1 MLYLKQINRQHKKL
15 NKMGVIQNCIT
26 PFFINLKGNR
36 MIKIALL
43 VFGILLLFFHENVI
57 SIDINIQFI
66 TFIIGI
72 VFLGIP
78 HGAADLLVASK
89 NADTNEKAFSIQKFF
104 SIYLGRLLLFALTLW
119 FFPVIGNVL
128 FIFFAAYH
136 FGETDL
142 YRFKTNTLLGK
153 LFVISYGLII
163 LSVILLHHF
172 DDVKPIYI
180 LFESGKENESLINW
194 ISLHR
199 YQLLSFNGI
208 LFFTSTFI
216 YFLRNNNFENNEKG
230 AFLIR
235 FAIIVF
241 ILFNLPM
248 LLGFTFY
255 FVIWHSILSLKTIVN
270 YLKSNNQFS
279 NKKIIQ
285 QILLYSILALIGTVL
300 CGLTGSMFINNNAI
314 AGYIFLSLAV
324 LTAPHMQ
331 IMYSMYNNIRL
342 KTNASI

>member
-1 MLYLKQINRQHKKL
+1 
-15 NKMGVIQNCIT
+15 
-26 PFFINLKGNR
+26 

-43 VFGILLLFFHENVI
+43 IFGILLLFFHEHVLTFDTNT
-57 SIDINIQFI
+57 QFI
-66 TFIIGI
+66 AFIIGI
-72 VFLGIP
+72 ILLGVP

-89 NADTNEKAFSIQKFF
+89 NADTDNKSFSIYKFF

-119 FFPVIGNVL
+119 FFPVIGNLL

-142 YRFKTNTLLGK
+142 NQFKTNTILGK

-172 DDVKPIYI
+172 DDVKPIYL
-180 LFESGKENESLINW
+180 LFESGKENEALIDW

-230 AFLIR
+230 VFLIR
-235 FAIIVF
+235 FAIIIF

-255 FVIWHSILSLKTIVN
+255 FVVWHSVLSLTTIVN

-285 QILLYSILALIGTVL
+285 QIMLYSFLALIGTVL

-314 AGYIFLSLAV
+314 AGYVFLSLAV

-342 KTNASI
+342 NSK